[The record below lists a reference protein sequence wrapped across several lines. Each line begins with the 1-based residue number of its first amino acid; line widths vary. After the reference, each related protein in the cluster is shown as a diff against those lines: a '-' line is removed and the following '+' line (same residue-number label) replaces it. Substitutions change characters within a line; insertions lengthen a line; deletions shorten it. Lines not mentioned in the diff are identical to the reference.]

1 MSLED
6 HTCGWIAQ
14 LPAPP
19 PPRLLAGRERADCV
33 VVGAGFTGLAA
44 ARQLAVHRPDW
55 RIVVVEARRV
65 GSGASARNSGFV
77 VDLGHFVPA
86 VGVDGNRRMVRIARA
101 GLERLR
107 ALVRAHDIECAW
119 TEGGRLHGAAS
130 DVGLRALERF
140 LRGLDAMGERYDA
153 LDAAAMATR
162 TGTSHYRAG
171 AHTRGTATMQ
181 PAALVRGIASALPEN
196 VEIFEDS
203 AVTRVRGGRPFRL
216 TVVGG
221 GEITGDR
228 LFLATNAYTPALG
241 FLHRRMFPLF
251 TFASLTRVLTRDE
264 QSTLGGTLEWGL
276 VPEEPMGTTVRRT
289 RDQRIL
295 IRNTVHYAPSLRVS
309 ARVLGAVRTAHRRAF
324 LERFP
329 VLQGVELEYTWGG
342 VMGITL
348 NGAHYF
354 GRLGPNL
361 YAAAGCNGVGV
372 ALGTASGTLLADLAV
387 AADSDLLRD
396 ILALPGPSW
405 IPPEPFLG
413 VGLRPALG
421 FLRRRARGEL

>member
-1 MSLED
+1 M
-6 HTCGWIAQ
+6 
-14 LPAPP
+14 
-19 PPRLLAGRERADCV
+19 
-33 VVGAGFTGLAA
+33 VGAGFTGLAA
-44 ARQLAVHRPDW
+44 ARQLALHRPDW
-55 RIVVVEARRV
+55 RIVVLEARRV
-65 GSGASARNSGFV
+65 GSGASARNSGFI

-86 VGVDGNRRMVRIARA
+86 VGVDGNRRMARIARA
-101 GLERLR
+101 GLDRLR
-107 ALVRAHDIECAW
+107 ALVRAHDIECTW

-130 DVGLRALERF
+130 DLGLRALERF
-140 LRGLDAMGERYDA
+140 LRGLDAMGEPYDA

-162 TGTSHYRAG
+162 TGTGHYRAG
-171 AHTRGTATMQ
+171 AHTRGTVTMQ
-181 PAALVRGIASALPEN
+181 PAALVRGIASTLPEN

-203 AVTRVRGGRPFRL
+203 AVARVGGGQPFRL
-216 TVVGG
+216 TVAGG
-221 GEITGDR
+221 GEIAGDR
-228 LFLATNAYTPALG
+228 LFLAANAYTPALG
-241 FLHRRMFPLF
+241 FLRRRMFPLF
-251 TFASLTRVLTRDE
+251 TFASLTRVLTSDE
-264 QSTLGGTLEWGL
+264 QSTLGGALEWGL

-295 IRNTVHYAPSLRVS
+295 VRNTVHYAPSLRVS

-329 VLQGVELEYTWGG
+329 MLQKVELEYTWGG
-342 VMGITL
+342 AMGITL

-372 ALGTASGTLLADLAV
+372 ALGTASGALLADLAV

-396 ILALPGPSW
+396 ILALPRPSW

-413 VGLRPALG
+413 VGLRPVLG
-421 FLRRRARGEL
+421 FLRRRARSEL

>member
-1 MSLED
+1 M
-6 HTCGWIAQ
+6 I
-14 LPAPP
+14 
-19 PPRLLAGRERADCV
+19 
-33 VVGAGFTGLAA
+33 GAGFTGLAA
-44 ARQLAVHRPDW
+44 ARQLALHRPDW
-55 RIVVVEARRV
+55 RIVVLEARRV
-65 GSGASARNSGFV
+65 GSGASARNSGFI

-86 VGVDGNRRMVRIARA
+86 VGVDGNRRMARIARA
-101 GLERLR
+101 GLDRLR
-107 ALVRAHDIECAW
+107 ALVRAHDIECTW

-140 LRGLDAMGERYDA
+140 LRGLDAMGEPYDA

-162 TGTSHYRAG
+162 TGTGHYRAG
-171 AHTRGTATMQ
+171 AHTRGTVTMQ
-181 PAALVRGIASALPEN
+181 PAALVRGIASTLPEN

-203 AVTRVRGGRPFRL
+203 AVARVGGGRPFHL
-216 TVVGG
+216 TVAGG
-221 GEITGDR
+221 GEIAGDR
-228 LFLATNAYTPALG
+228 LFLAANAYTPALG
-241 FLHRRMFPLF
+241 FLRRRMFPLF

-264 QSTLGGTLEWGL
+264 QSTLGGAVEWGL

-295 IRNTVHYAPSLRVS
+295 VRNTVHYAPSLRVS
-309 ARVLGAVRTAHRRAF
+309 ARVLGAVRTAHRRTF

-329 VLQGVELEYTWGG
+329 MLQKVELEYTWGG
-342 VMGITL
+342 AMGITL

-354 GRLGPNL
+354 GRLGRNL

-372 ALGTASGTLLADLAV
+372 ALGTASGALLADLAV

-396 ILALPGPSW
+396 ILALPRPSW

-413 VGLRPALG
+413 VGLRPVLG
-421 FLRRRARGEL
+421 FLRRRARSEL